1 MAPRNDD
8 DWSDSDDED
17 LSDIE
22 TNVQLGLPDGPL
34 DSPEDLQD
42 ARVSR
47 IGGHPVRT
55 RVMYQPNLPLL
66 TASLPSGIDSHHRRF

>member
-1 MAPRNDD
+1 MAPRDD
-8 DWSDSDDED
+8 EDWSDSDDEE

-34 DSPEDLQD
+34 ASPEDLRD

-47 IGGHPVRT
+47 IGGHPVRANI
-55 RVMYQPNLPLL
+55 MLSQY
-66 TASLPSGIDSHHRRF
+66 IF

>member
-34 DSPEDLQD
+34 DSPEDLHTDLKHLGYRADSVPAQ
-42 ARVSR
+42 AQAEVLVGRLNER
-47 IGGHPVRT
+47 RCFVR
-55 RVMYQPNLPLL
+55 
-66 TASLPSGIDSHHRRF
+66 G